1 MAIEKENQEQIEEE
15 VKVDTPQEQPEGLPP
30 DVMVEGQE
38 PVVENLEEEFSA
50 NLADNMD
57 ERILKSLGSELLSEY
72 KKDKTSRKDW
82 EDAYIKG
89 LDLLGTNYTEQSKPF
104 KGASGVTH
112 PLLAESVT
120 QFQASAYKELLP
132 SDGPVR
138 TSIVGLR
145 TKYISMNFYKDHV
158 LSLYLQKI

>member
-30 DVMVEGQE
+30 EVMVEGQE
-38 PVVENLEEEFSA
+38 PVVEDLEEEFSA
-50 NLADNMD
+50 NLADGMD

-72 KKDKTSRKDW
+72 KKDRSSRKDW

-120 QFQASAYKELLP
+120 QFQA
-132 SDGPVR
+132 
-138 TSIVGLR
+138 
-145 TKYISMNFYKDHV
+145 
-158 LSLYLQKI
+158 LSLIHI